1 MGFTPDVIDI
11 FNGND
16 IQDYGKLVDQGILGI
31 IHKATEGQ
39 SIQDHMYARRRKAQ
53 AGRFLWG
60 AYHFNSESSPIR
72 NQVANFLSVAEPD
85 NDTLLALDWEGGSS
99 QAYSPS
105 EARQFLEL
113 LMAKTGR
120 APKDIWIY
128 GGNVLRE
135 RITSPN
141 DVTYFGQFKLWHCQY
156 GTTHPNIC
164 KAWKTFDLFQYSET
178 GELDGTGS
186 KIDLNIFNGDAAG
199 LRAAWAPG
207 GNAQKPTAV
216 PPVVMPKPTI
226 APAPSLGRKVWEW
239 WKRH

>member
-31 IHKATEGQ
+31 IHKASEGA
-39 SIQDHMYARRRKAQ
+39 SLQDHMYAHRRKAQ

-72 NQVANFLSVAEPD
+72 SQVANFLSVAEPD
-85 NDTLLALDWEGGSS
+85 NDTLLAMDWEGGNT
-99 QAYSPS
+99 QAYSSS

-113 LMAKTGR
+113 LMSKTGR
-120 APKDIWIY
+120 QPKDIWIY

-135 RITSPN
+135 RINSPE
-141 DVTYFGQFKLWHCQY
+141 DVAFFGQFKLWHCQY

-164 KAWKTFDLFQYSET
+164 KAWKTFDLFQYSES
-178 GELDGTGS
+178 GMLDGTGS
-186 KIDLNIFNGDAAG
+186 KIDLNIYNGDATA

-207 GNAQKPTAV
+207 GNALKPTAV
-216 PPVVMPKPTI
+216 PPVAPPVVIPRPEVTPPKGFW
-226 APAPSLGRKVWEW
+226 SWFL
-239 WKRH
+239 RH